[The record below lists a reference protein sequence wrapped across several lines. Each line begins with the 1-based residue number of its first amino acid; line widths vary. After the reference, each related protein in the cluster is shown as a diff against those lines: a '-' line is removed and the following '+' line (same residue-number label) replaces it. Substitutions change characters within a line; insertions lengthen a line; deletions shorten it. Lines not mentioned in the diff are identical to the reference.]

1 MTTVPDWLPGV
12 TRVQGNDA
20 GPWMP
25 LAKWSF
31 LLHTTEGDSMAGA
44 IAALRAKNAWP
55 HFIYDPQTDQLV
67 QAVSLNRAG
76 RALRSGG
83 NAGRTNAA
91 KVVQVE
97 IIGHAH
103 QTPNAS
109 PEWNANVGRM
119 IGRIA
124 SVVPFRV
131 DMPLPFYGQDAGFI
145 VASSLARQ
153 RLGWAA
159 WYRFD
164 AICGHQHAPS
174 NAHWDPGKINVA
186 EILAAARGGVKV
198 TPWPGYYLRPNDV
211 NQGVAQWGFIL
222 SGLGY
227 RGFRMAGSSAAIY
240 GPGKVAATKRFQR
253 RYGLHAD
260 GIVGPITW
268 NNANEVYLERRRV
281 KR

>member
-1 MTTVPDWLPGV
+1 MSTVPDWLPGV
-12 TRVQGNDA
+12 TRIDGNDS

-25 LAKWSF
+25 LAKWSL
-31 LLHTTEGDSMAGA
+31 LLHTTEGGMAGS
-44 IAALRAKNAWP
+44 IAALRSKNAWP

-97 IIGHAH
+97 IVGHAA

-109 PEWNANVGRM
+109 HEWNANVGRM
-119 IGRIA
+119 IGRVA

-145 VASSLARQ
+145 VASPYARQ
-153 RLGWAA
+153 RLSWPA

-174 NAHWDPGKINVA
+174 NAHWDPGKINTA
-186 EILAAARGGVKV
+186 EILAAARGGASSNAPK
-198 TPWPGYYLRPNDV
+198 WPGYIKP
-211 NQGVAQWGFIL
+211 GMVAESVKTWGFIL
-222 SGLGY
+222 TGLGY
-227 RGFRMAGSSAAIY
+227 KGFTMRGQSATVY
-240 GPGKVAATKRFQR
+240 GPGKVAATKRLQR
-253 RYGLHAD
+253 RHKLNAD

-268 NNANEVYLERRRV
+268 AAALADVEARRQ
-281 KR
+281 